1 MNANERTHIP
11 PPRGCITCQ
20 EYIETGTS
28 YSSPR
33 YECATGHPM
42 HEMCGWRKPKIE
54 TVVIK
59 L

>member
-1 MNANERTHIP
+1 M
-11 PPRGCITCQ
+11 

-28 YSSPR
+28 YGKPR